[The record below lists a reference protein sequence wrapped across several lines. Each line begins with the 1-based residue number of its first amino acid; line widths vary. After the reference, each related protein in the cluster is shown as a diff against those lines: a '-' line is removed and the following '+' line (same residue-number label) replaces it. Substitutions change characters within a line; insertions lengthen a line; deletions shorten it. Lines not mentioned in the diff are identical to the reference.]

1 MKILGRWGKGYGKEN
16 KSNIKSY
23 VLDLI
28 KFRKEYSNNRNIS
41 YSNINS
47 MSENIVNLQSVFNV
61 SMEQG

>member
-1 MKILGRWGKGYGKEN
+1 MKILGRWGKGNSKEN
-16 KSNIKSY
+16 KSNIKSD
-23 VLDLI
+23 VLDII

-47 MSENIVNLQSVFNV
+47 MSGNIVNLQSVFNG